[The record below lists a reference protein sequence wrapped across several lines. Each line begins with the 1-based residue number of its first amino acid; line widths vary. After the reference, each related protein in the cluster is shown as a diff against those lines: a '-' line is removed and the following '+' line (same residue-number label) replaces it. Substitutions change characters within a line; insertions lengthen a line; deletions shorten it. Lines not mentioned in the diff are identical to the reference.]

1 MMVAVAA
8 RAVGRHGGFDQ
19 AVAGVIVFNIVVLVA
34 GLTVDGYESLFE
46 MLHNAILAFFVFEL
60 LVRLRDVGWRPR
72 EFLASRWN
80 AFDSAVVALSLLPVF
95 GPGTTLLRLARLSRV
110 VHLLR
115 HVSHLRLADLMLL
128 RSRA

>member
-1 MMVAVAA
+1 MTV
-8 RAVGRHGGFDQ
+8 HEP
-19 AVAGVIVFNIVVLVA
+19 GVQFERLVLAIIGLNAVVLVA
-34 GLTVDGYESLFE
+34 SLIIDGHEHLFE
-46 MLHNAILAFFVFEL
+46 MLHNAILMFFVLEMV
-60 LVRLRDVGWRPR
+60 VRLRDVGWRPR

-95 GPGTTLLRLARLSRV
+95 GPGTTLLRLARLSRL

-115 HVSHLRLADLMLL
+115 HISHLRLADLMLL